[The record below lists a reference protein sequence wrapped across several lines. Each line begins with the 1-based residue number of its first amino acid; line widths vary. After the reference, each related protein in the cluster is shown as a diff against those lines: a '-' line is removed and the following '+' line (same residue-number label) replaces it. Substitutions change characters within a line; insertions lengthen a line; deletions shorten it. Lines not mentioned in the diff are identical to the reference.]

1 MSVTKN
7 KRRAVLLTT
16 KRTHFSGKVQTEN
29 FGKCCE
35 RRQSQFHL
43 STLPTCFN
51 TSPNIPIKKYFTLH
65 LRGTLWILWTANEP
79 SSQNS
84 YSTICVYYSSPIFM
98 SATSQKKN
106 NLIGKISSGNC
117 LSWCNMKYDLEQISG
132 KCIERSQEVVSGH
145 FSQHCQF

>member
-1 MSVTKN
+1 M
-7 KRRAVLLTT
+7 LLTT

-29 FGKCCE
+29 FGKCCQ

-51 TSPNIPIKKYFTLH
+51 TSPNIPIKTISHFIREGLCEYCEQQMNHH
-65 LRGTLWILWTANEP
+65 LRIVIALFVYITLPQSLCRQPHN
-79 SSQNS
+79 
-84 YSTICVYYSSPIFM
+84 
-98 SATSQKKN
+98 KKN